1 LPGSWA
7 KHRQIAIFAY
17 NGAMMR
23 RFAFLIIVFLAVA
36 TPAAAQ
42 STPEEDPANKICAPN
57 TSTTPQATPVVEP
70 EQTVDVA
77 ELEFDLIFLEAMIP
91 HVKSAIEMAVVAGDN
106 SQHAEIDQFAQETI
120 EAQQLQAE
128 TMRTWRAD
136 WYPDVP
142 VLTQQ
147 QLVEAMIVK
156 LSDSPGVGGVAG
168 LEEMNESHRQA
179 DLAALCA
186 SGDEIDITYID
197 TMIAHNSSAIVLAKE
212 AQNRSTHREIKE
224 MAASIVTAQQYQIDQ
239 LLAWRESWFPDTPI
253 GDNHGA

>member
-1 LPGSWA
+1 
-7 KHRQIAIFAY
+7 
-17 NGAMMR
+17 MMR
-23 RFAFLIIVFLAVA
+23 RCAFLIIVFLAVV

-42 STPEEDPANKICAPN
+42 STPEADPADAVCAPFAAA
-57 TSTTPQATPVVEP
+57 TPQATPIVKSEKK
-70 EQTVDVA
+70 VDVA
-77 ELEFDLIFLEAMIP
+77 ALEFDLIFLEAMIP
-91 HVKSAIEMAVVAGDN
+91 HVESAIEMAVVAGDN
-106 SQHAEIDQFAQETI
+106 SQRAEIDQFSQETI
-120 EAQQLQAE
+120 EAQQLQVE

-142 VLTQQ
+142 ALTQQ

-168 LEEMNESHRQA
+168 LEEMNESHRRA

-186 SGDEIDITYID
+186 SGDQIDLTYID
-197 TMIAHNSSAIVLAKE
+197 TVIAHGSSTIVLAKE

-239 LLAWRESWFPDTPI
+239 LLAWRESWFPNVPI
-253 GDNHGA
+253 GDHHGS